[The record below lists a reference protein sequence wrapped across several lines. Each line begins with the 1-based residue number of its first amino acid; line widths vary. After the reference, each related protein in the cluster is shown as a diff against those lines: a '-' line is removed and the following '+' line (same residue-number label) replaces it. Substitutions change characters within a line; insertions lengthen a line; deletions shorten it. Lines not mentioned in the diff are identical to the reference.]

1 MVAGIC
7 GGRSVAA
14 LGAGAAA
21 RLAGAARG
29 DVNAE
34 RTVDVAADDDAD
46 DDVPMESILATIA
59 GMVGDAAVGG
69 NDKVEAGVRAV
80 AADAGATTGAVA
92 GVSTGVTAGG
102 CAAVAAADV
111 VVAEEEDGDAVDV
124 DVSADEAVGETVG
137 AGTNRRLSG
146 HVGTPTFRSILQ
158 YHWAF
163 DNPNRAFTRRYA
175 LLSTQSCWCWL
186 LI

>member
-111 VVAEEEDGDAVDV
+111 VVAEEEDGM
-124 DVSADEAVGETVG
+124 
-137 AGTNRRLSG
+137 RRLG
-146 HVGTPTFRSILQ
+146 APMVAAIGDGLLQGLDVVDWWQIWIKGRNWVRFVVCGYVQGKTPGSEYQML
-158 YHWAF
+158 W
-163 DNPNRAFTRRYA
+163 N
-175 LLSTQSCWCWL
+175 C
-186 LI
+186 